1 MPRAITLQT
10 NFNSGELDPRLGA
23 RTDVKQYYQGA
34 AIAKNVLSMP
44 QGGIKRRPGMGY
56 KATLAGEARMA
67 SFSFNTE
74 QTYLMVFTNNQI
86 EIFKDGV
93 SQATVTT
100 TYTTAQLFEL
110 NWTQSAD
117 TMIIVH
123 EDHQPA
129 KLVRGS
135 THTSWTLSN
144 ITFKNHP
151 AYDFDDD
158 YSALTFTLGTSRYKM
173 HESITVTASGAVFEA
188 KHVGGIFE
196 AYAAGEFGVGRITA
210 MASSTSITVKVL
222 DIWLEDAA
230 TSPTEGNVLAG
241 DASIGEPV
249 WSSTKGYPKT
259 ATFFQGRFWFGG
271 STKRPQ
277 TIWGSVTNDFFN
289 FDQGS
294 GLDDESIAIT
304 LDTDQVN
311 AVTGI
316 FAARHLQIFTSGGEF
331 YMPDAVITP
340 EKSSVKRQSL
350 FGSSSVRPRS
360 LDGATLFLDRTGK
373 SIREFVYTYTEDAYT
388 STSTSLLASHLL
400 SSPVDMDVSR
410 GTSKDDANYLYLVN
424 DNGTMAVFN
433 MLRNQEVSGWTQW
446 VTSGSIEAVCVVVD
460 DVYFVTKRTINGSV
474 VRFLEMVDVDSY
486 TDANERSAPGSATVT
501 GLDHLDGEEC
511 RVKADG
517 AVMPNATPTSGN
529 ITLSRS
535 AQAVEVGLDYDT
547 LVKTMPL
554 NMDFQNG
561 PTLMRKKR
569 IIRVMLDVHE
579 SLGLHVDG
587 TLLPDRALGVGI
599 LNNTPTPYTGLKDVY
614 QMGWSELAQVEISQT
629 DPVPMLLL
637 GVSLEMEA

>member
-34 AIAKNVLSMP
+34 ATAKNVLSMP
-44 QGGIKRRPGMGY
+44 QGGLKRRPGMGY
-56 KATLAGEARMA
+56 KATLASEARLA
-67 SFSFNTE
+67 AFSFNTE

-86 EIFKDGV
+86 EVFMDGV

-100 TYTTAQLFEL
+100 TYTTAELFEL

-144 ITFKNHP
+144 ISLTNIPTH
-151 AYDFDDD
+151 DF
-158 YSALTFTLGTSRYKM
+158 G
-173 HESITVTASGAVFEA
+173 SGSEA
-188 KHVGGIFE
+188 
-196 AYAAGEFGVGRITA
+196 
-210 MASSTSITVKVL
+210 
-222 DIWLEDAA
+222 
-230 TSPTEGNVLAG
+230 
-241 DASIGEPV
+241 V
-249 WSSTKGYPKT
+249 WSATRGWPKSV
-259 ATFFQGRFWFGG
+259 TFFGGRMWFGG
-271 STKRPQ
+271 SKKRPQ
-277 TIWGSVTNDFFN
+277 SLWGSKTNDFYN
-289 FDQGS
+289 FDMGTA
-294 GLDDESIAIT
+294 LDDEAIYVT

-311 AVTGI
+311 AITGI
-316 FAARHLQIFTSGGEF
+316 FSGRHLQLFTTGGEF
-331 YMPDAVITP
+331 YMPDAIITP
-340 EKSSVKRQSL
+340 EKSSVRRQSL
-350 FGSSSVRPRS
+350 FGSSSVRPKS
-360 LDGATLFLDRTGK
+360 LDGSTLFLDRTGK
-373 SIREFVYTYTEDAYT
+373 SIREFIYTYTEDAYT

-446 VTSGSIEAVCVVVD
+446 VTTGDIEAVCVVVD
-460 DVYFVTKRTINGSV
+460 DVYFVTKRTINGAV

-486 TDANERSAPGSATVT
+486 TDANERSTPGSATVT
-501 GLDHLDGEEC
+501 GLGHLNGEEC

-517 AVMPNATPTSGN
+517 AVMANATPSSGN

-535 AQAVEVGLDYDT
+535 AAAVEVGLDYDT

-554 NMDFQNG
+554 NMDFANG
-561 PTLMRKKR
+561 PILMRKKR
-569 IIRVMLDVHE
+569 IIRVMLDVYE
-579 SLGLHVDG
+579 TLGLYVDG

-614 QMGWSELAQVEISQT
+614 QMGWTELAQVEISQT

>member
-34 AIAKNVLSMP
+34 ATAKNVLSMP
-44 QGGIKRRPGMGY
+44 QGGLKRRPGMGY
-56 KATLAGEARMA
+56 KATLASEARLA
-67 SFSFNTE
+67 AFSFNTE

-86 EIFKDGV
+86 EVFMDGV

-100 TYTTAQLFEL
+100 TYTTAELFEL

-144 ITFKNHP
+144 ISLTNIPTH
-151 AYDFDDD
+151 DF
-158 YSALTFTLGTSRYKM
+158 G
-173 HESITVTASGAVFEA
+173 SGSEA
-188 KHVGGIFE
+188 
-196 AYAAGEFGVGRITA
+196 
-210 MASSTSITVKVL
+210 
-222 DIWLEDAA
+222 
-230 TSPTEGNVLAG
+230 
-241 DASIGEPV
+241 V
-249 WSSTKGYPKT
+249 WSATRGWPKSV
-259 ATFFQGRFWFGG
+259 TFFGGRMWFGG
-271 STKRPQ
+271 SKKRPQ
-277 TIWGSVTNDFFN
+277 SLWGSKTNDFYN
-289 FDQGS
+289 FDMGTA
-294 GLDDESIAIT
+294 LDDEAIYVT

-311 AVTGI
+311 AITGI
-316 FAARHLQIFTSGGEF
+316 FSGRHLQLFTTGGEF
-331 YMPDAVITP
+331 YMPDAIITP
-340 EKSSVKRQSL
+340 EKSSVRRQSL
-350 FGSSSVRPRS
+350 FGSSSVRPKS
-360 LDGATLFLDRTGK
+360 LDGSTLFLDRTGK
-373 SIREFVYTYTEDAYT
+373 SIREFIYTYTEDAYT

-446 VTSGSIEAVCVVVD
+446 VTTGEIEAVCVVVD
-460 DVYFVTKRTINGSV
+460 DVYFVTKRTINGAV

-486 TDANERSAPGSATVT
+486 TDANERSTPGSATVT
-501 GLDHLDGEEC
+501 GLGHLNGEEC

-517 AVMPNATPTSGN
+517 AVMANATPSSGN

-535 AQAVEVGLDYDT
+535 AASVEVGLDYDT

-554 NMDFQNG
+554 NMDFANG
-561 PTLMRKKR
+561 PILMRKKR
-569 IIRVMLDVHE
+569 IIRVMLDVYE
-579 SLGLHVDG
+579 TLGLYVDG

-614 QMGWSELAQVEISQT
+614 QMGWTELAQVEISQT

>member
-34 AIAKNVLSMP
+34 ATAKNVLSMP
-44 QGGIKRRPGMGY
+44 QGGLKRRPGMGY
-56 KATLAGEARMA
+56 KATLASEARLA
-67 SFSFNTE
+67 AFSFNTE

-86 EIFKDGV
+86 EVFKDGV

-100 TYTTAQLFEL
+100 TYTTSQLFEL

-129 KLVRGS
+129 KLVRGA

-144 ITFKNHP
+144 I
-151 AYDFDDD
+151 
-158 YSALTFTLGTSRYKM
+158 SLTNIPTHNFG
-173 HESITVTASGAVFEA
+173 SGAEA
-188 KHVGGIFE
+188 
-196 AYAAGEFGVGRITA
+196 
-210 MASSTSITVKVL
+210 
-222 DIWLEDAA
+222 
-230 TSPTEGNVLAG
+230 
-241 DASIGEPV
+241 V
-249 WSSTKGYPKT
+249 WSSARGWPKSV
-259 ATFFQGRFWFGG
+259 TFFGGRMWFGG
-271 STKRPQ
+271 SKKRPQ
-277 TIWGSVTNDFFN
+277 SLWGSVTNDFYN
-289 FDQGS
+289 FDLGTA
-294 GLDDESIAIT
+294 LDDESIYVT

-311 AVTGI
+311 AITAV
-316 FAARHLQIFTSGGEF
+316 FAGRHLQIFTTGGEF
-331 YMPDAVITP
+331 YMPDAIITP
-340 EKSSVKRQSL
+340 EKSSVRRQSL
-350 FGSSSVRPRS
+350 FGSSSVRPKS
-360 LDGATLFLDRTGK
+360 LDGSTLFLDRTGK
-373 SIREFVYTYTEDAYT
+373 SIREFIYTYTEDAYT

-446 VTSGSIEAVCVVVD
+446 VTTGDIEAVCVVVD

-474 VRFLEMVDVDSY
+474 VRFLEMIDVDSY
-486 TDANERSAPGSATVT
+486 TDANERSTPGSATVT
-501 GLDHLDGEEC
+501 GLGHLNGEEC

-517 AVMPNATPTSGN
+517 AVMANATPNSGN

-535 AQAVEVGLDYDT
+535 AAAVEVGLDYDT

-554 NMDFQNG
+554 NMDFANG
-561 PTLMRKKR
+561 PILMRKKR
-569 IIRVMLDVHE
+569 IIRVMLDVYE
-579 SLGLHVDG
+579 TLGLYVDG

-599 LNNTPTPYTGLKDVY
+599 LNSTPSPYTGLKDVY

>member
-1 MPRAITLQT
+1 M
-10 NFNSGELDPRLGA
+10 
-23 RTDVKQYYQGA
+23 A
-34 AIAKNVLSMP
+34 A
-44 QGGIKRRPGMGY
+44 
-56 KATLAGEARMA
+56 
-67 SFSFNTE
+67 FSFNTE

-144 ITFKNHP
+144 ITLTNIPTH
-151 AYDFDDD
+151 DF
-158 YSALTFTLGTSRYKM
+158 G
-173 HESITVTASGAVFEA
+173 SGAEA
-188 KHVGGIFE
+188 
-196 AYAAGEFGVGRITA
+196 
-210 MASSTSITVKVL
+210 
-222 DIWLEDAA
+222 
-230 TSPTEGNVLAG
+230 
-241 DASIGEPV
+241 V
-249 WSSTKGYPKT
+249 WSSARGWPKSI
-259 ATFFQGRFWFGG
+259 TFFSGRMWLGG
-271 STKRPQ
+271 SKKRPQ
-277 TIWGSVTNDFFN
+277 SLWGSVTNDFYNFN
-289 FDQGS
+289 LGTA
-294 GLDDESIAIT
+294 LDDESIYVT

-311 AVTGI
+311 AITGI
-316 FAARHLQIFTSGGEF
+316 FAGRHLQIFTTGGEF
-331 YMPDAVITP
+331 YMPDAIITP

-350 FGSSSVRPRS
+350 FGSSSVRPKS
-360 LDGATLFLDRTGK
+360 LDGSTLFLDRTGK
-373 SIREFVYTYTEDAYT
+373 SIREFIYTYTEDAYT

-446 VTSGSIEAVCVVVD
+446 VTSGDIEAVCVVVD
-460 DVYFVTKRTINGSV
+460 DVYFVTKRAINGSV

-486 TDANERSAPGSATVT
+486 TDANERSTPGSATVT
-501 GLDHLDGEEC
+501 GLGHLNGEEC

-517 AVMPNATPTSGN
+517 AVMANATPSSGN

-587 TLLPDRALGVGI
+587 TLLPDRALGVGV
-599 LNNTPTPYTGLKDVY
+599 LDTTPTPYTGLKDVY
-614 QMGWSELAQVEISQT
+614 KMGWSELAQVEISQT

>member
-10 NFNSGELDPRLGA
+10 NFNSGELDPRLAA
-23 RTDVKQYYQGA
+23 RTDVKQFYQGA

-56 KATLAGEARMA
+56 KATLASEARMA
-67 SFSFNTE
+67 AFSFNTE

-144 ITFKNHP
+144 ITLTNIPTH
-151 AYDFDDD
+151 DF
-158 YSALTFTLGTSRYKM
+158 G
-173 HESITVTASGAVFEA
+173 SGAEA
-188 KHVGGIFE
+188 
-196 AYAAGEFGVGRITA
+196 
-210 MASSTSITVKVL
+210 
-222 DIWLEDAA
+222 
-230 TSPTEGNVLAG
+230 
-241 DASIGEPV
+241 V
-249 WSSTKGYPKT
+249 WSSARGWPKSI
-259 ATFFQGRFWFGG
+259 TFFSGRMWLGG
-271 STKRPQ
+271 SKKRPQ
-277 TIWGSVTNDFFN
+277 SLWGSVTNDFYNFN
-289 FDQGS
+289 LGTA
-294 GLDDESIAIT
+294 LDDESIYVT

-311 AVTGI
+311 AITGI
-316 FAARHLQIFTSGGEF
+316 FAGRHLQIFTTGGEF
-331 YMPDAVITP
+331 YMPDAIITP

-350 FGSSSVRPRS
+350 FGSSSVRPKS
-360 LDGATLFLDRTGK
+360 LDGSTLFLDRTGK
-373 SIREFVYTYTEDAYT
+373 SIREFIYTYTEDAYT

-486 TDANERSAPGSATVT
+486 TDANERSTPGSATVT
-501 GLDHLDGEEC
+501 GLGHLNGEEC

-517 AVMPNATPTSGN
+517 AVMSNATPTSGN

-535 AQAVEVGLDYDT
+535 AAAVEVGLDYDT
-547 LVKTMPL
+547 LIKTMPL

-569 IIRVMLDVHE
+569 IIRVQLDVHE
-579 SLGLHVDG
+579 TLGLHIDG
-587 TLLPDRALGVGI
+587 TLLPDRALGVNV

-614 QMGWSELAQVEISQT
+614 KMGWSELAQVEISQT

>member
-34 AIAKNVLSMP
+34 ATAKNVLSMP
-44 QGGIKRRPGMGY
+44 QGGLKRRPGMGY
-56 KATLAGEARMA
+56 KATLSGEARLA
-67 SFSFNTE
+67 AFSFNTE

-86 EIFKDGV
+86 EVFKDGV

-100 TYTTAQLFEL
+100 TYTTAQLFAL

-144 ITFKNHP
+144 ISLTNIPTH
-151 AYDFDDD
+151 DF
-158 YSALTFTLGTSRYKM
+158 G
-173 HESITVTASGAVFEA
+173 SGSEA
-188 KHVGGIFE
+188 
-196 AYAAGEFGVGRITA
+196 
-210 MASSTSITVKVL
+210 
-222 DIWLEDAA
+222 
-230 TSPTEGNVLAG
+230 
-241 DASIGEPV
+241 V
-249 WSSTKGYPKT
+249 WSTARGWPKSV
-259 ATFFQGRFWFGG
+259 TFFGGRMWLGG
-271 STKRPQ
+271 SKKRPQ
-277 TIWGSVTNDFFN
+277 SLWGSKTNDFYN
-289 FDQGS
+289 FDLGTA
-294 GLDDESIAIT
+294 LDDEAIYVT

-311 AVTGI
+311 AITGI
-316 FAARHLQIFTSGGEF
+316 FAGRHLQLFTTGGEF
-331 YMPDAVITP
+331 YMPDAIITP
-340 EKSSVKRQSL
+340 EKSSVRRQSL
-350 FGSSSVRPRS
+350 FGSSSVRPKS
-360 LDGATLFLDRTGK
+360 LDGSTLFLDRTGK
-373 SIREFVYTYTEDAYT
+373 SIREFIYTYTEDAYT

-446 VTSGSIEAVCVVVD
+446 VTTGDIEAVCVVVD
-460 DVYFVTKRTINGSV
+460 DVYFVTKRTINGAV
-474 VRFLEMVDVDSY
+474 VRFLEMIDVDSY
-486 TDANERSAPGSATVT
+486 TDANERSTPGSATVT
-501 GLDHLDGEEC
+501 GLGHLDGEEC

-517 AVMPNATPTSGN
+517 AVMANATPTSGN

-535 AQAVEVGLDYDT
+535 AAAVEVGLDYDT

-554 NMDFQNG
+554 NMDFANG
-561 PTLMRKKR
+561 PILMRKKR
-569 IIRVMLDVHE
+569 IIRVMLDVYE

>member
-10 NFNSGELDPRLGA
+10 NFNSGELDPRLAA
-23 RTDVKQYYQGA
+23 RTDVKQFYQGA

-44 QGGIKRRPGMGY
+44 QGGVKRRPGMGY
-56 KATLAGEARMA
+56 KATLSGEARMA
-67 SFSFNTE
+67 AFSFNTE

-93 SQATVTT
+93 SQATVSTS
-100 TYTTAQLFEL
+100 YTTAQLFEL

-123 EDHQPA
+123 EDHQPR

-135 THTSWTLSN
+135 THTSWTLSTISLSN
-144 ITFKNHP
+144 IPQYN
-151 AYDFDDD
+151 
-158 YSALTFTLGTSRYKM
+158 
-173 HESITVTASGAVFEA
+173 
-188 KHVGGIFE
+188 GG
-196 AYAAGEFGVGRITA
+196 
-210 MASSTSITVKVL
+210 
-222 DIWLEDAA
+222 
-230 TSPTEGNVLAG
+230 N
-241 DASIGEPV
+241 V
-249 WSSTKGYPKT
+249 WSSSNGWPKSV
-259 ATFFQGRFWFGG
+259 TFFGGRMWLGG
-271 STKRPQ
+271 SKKRPQ
-277 TIWGSVTNDFFN
+277 SLWGSVTNDFYNFN
-289 FDQGS
+289 LGTS
-294 GLDDESIAIT
+294 LDDESIYVT

-311 AVTGI
+311 AITGI
-316 FAARHLQIFTSGGEF
+316 FAGRHLQIFTTGGEF
-331 YMPDAVITP
+331 YMPDAIITP

-350 FGSSSVRPRS
+350 FGSSSVRPKS
-360 LDGATLFLDRTGK
+360 LDGSTLFLDRTGK
-373 SIREFVYTYTEDAYT
+373 SIREFIYTYTEDAYT

-446 VTSGSIEAVCVVVD
+446 VTSGDIEAVCVVVD

-486 TDANERSAPGSATVT
+486 TDANERSTPGSATVT
-501 GLDHLDGEEC
+501 GLGHLNGEEC

-517 AVMPNATPTSGN
+517 AVMSNATPTSGN

-547 LVKTMPL
+547 LLKTMPL

-569 IIRVMLDVHE
+569 IIRVMLDVYE

-587 TLLPDRALGVGI
+587 TLLPDRALGVNV

-614 QMGWSELAQVEISQT
+614 QMGWSELAQIEISQT

>member
-10 NFNSGELDPRLGA
+10 NFNSGELDPRLAA
-23 RTDVKQYYQGA
+23 RTDVKQFYQGA
-34 AIAKNVLSMP
+34 ATAKNVLSMP

-56 KATLAGEARMA
+56 KATLASEARMA
-67 SFSFNTE
+67 AFSFNTE

-86 EIFKDGV
+86 EVFKDGV

-144 ITFKNHP
+144 ITLTNIPTH
-151 AYDFDDD
+151 DFGSGDEAVWS
-158 YSALTFTLGTSRYKM
+158 SARGWPKSITFFSGRMWLGGSKKRPQSLWGSKTNDFYNFDLGTS
-173 HESITVTASGAVFEA
+173 
-188 KHVGGIFE
+188 
-196 AYAAGEFGVGRITA
+196 
-210 MASSTSITVKVL
+210 
-222 DIWLEDAA
+222 
-230 TSPTEGNVLAG
+230 
-241 DASIGEPV
+241 
-249 WSSTKGYPKT
+249 
-259 ATFFQGRFWFGG
+259 
-271 STKRPQ
+271 
-277 TIWGSVTNDFFN
+277 
-289 FDQGS
+289 
-294 GLDDESIAIT
+294 LDDESIYVT

-311 AVTGI
+311 AITGI
-316 FAARHLQIFTSGGEF
+316 FAGRHLQIFTTGGEF
-331 YMPDAVITP
+331 YMPDAIITP
-340 EKSSVKRQSL
+340 SKSAVKRQSL
-350 FGSSSVRPRS
+350 FGSSSVRPKS
-360 LDGATLFLDRTGK
+360 LDGSTLFLDRTGK
-373 SIREFVYTYTEDAYT
+373 SIREFIYTYTEDAYT

-424 DNGTMAVFN
+424 DDGTMAVFN

-446 VTSGSIEAVCVVVD
+446 VTTGDIEAVCVVVD
-460 DVYFVTKRTINGSV
+460 DVYFVTKRTINSSV
-474 VRFLEMVDVDSY
+474 VRFLEMIDVDSY
-486 TDANERSAPGSATVT
+486 TDANERSTPGSATVT
-501 GLDHLDGEEC
+501 GLGHLNGEEC

-535 AQAVEVGLDYDT
+535 AAAVEVGLDYDT

-561 PTLMRKKR
+561 PILMRKKR

-587 TLLPDRALGVGI
+587 TLLPDRALGVGV
-599 LNNTPTPYTGLKDVY
+599 LDTTPTPYTGLKDVY
-614 QMGWSELAQVEISQT
+614 KMGWSELAQIEISQT